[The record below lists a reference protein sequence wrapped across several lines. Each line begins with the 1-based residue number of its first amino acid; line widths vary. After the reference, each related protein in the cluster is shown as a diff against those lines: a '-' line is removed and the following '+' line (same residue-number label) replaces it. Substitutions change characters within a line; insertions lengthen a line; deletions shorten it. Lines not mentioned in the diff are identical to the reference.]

1 MAQSLTRTARARTR
15 RTPPVVVIS
24 ERALVRDLLVDFLRH
39 HGFPGAT
46 SGAGSI
52 ALFRALPE
60 RGPGLVVIDVGH
72 SREETD
78 ELLREVRRH
87 RPEATL
93 VAIGSPTRLAAHAS
107 DADGWIELSDSGDR
121 IAALAGALGRPR
133 GRADTL
139 RASARVEREIRLWRT
154 LTARQREILGLVG
167 CGVTNARLAAALGIT
182 ERTVKAHVALLFH
195 KFEVENRTELALVAY
210 EARVG
215 AARVAHAAPT

>member
-1 MAQSLTRTARARTR
+1 MAESLTRTARAGAR
-15 RTPPVVVIS
+15 RRPPVVVIS

-60 RGPGLVVIDVGH
+60 RGAALVLVDVGH
-72 SREETD
+72 SREVTD

-87 RPEATL
+87 RPEATV
-93 VAIGSPTRLAAHAS
+93 VAIGTPTRLAAHAS

-121 IAALAGALGRPR
+121 IAALAGAIGGAR
-133 GRADTL
+133 GDLL
-139 RASARVEREIRLWRT
+139 RASPRVEREIRLWRT

-167 CGVTNARLAAALGIT
+167 CGVTNPRIAAALGIT
-182 ERTVKAHVALLFH
+182 ERTVKAHVAVLLDR
-195 KFEVENRTELALVAY
+195 FEVVNRTELALVAY

-215 AARVAHAAPT
+215 ASYEDHAAPP